1 LLLLSAANE
10 PKLKSEIRD
19 LNEKLGKQEELID
32 EQSRKI
38 EGLESE
44 KSGLK
49 AGEQGT
55 LFYGKAKY
63 GWPPCSFKF
72 RRAFYSENV
81 ILLYYKTS

>member
-1 LLLLSAANE
+1 MLPSTKSRSFLTVQLLLLSAANE

-55 LFYGKAKY
+55 L
-63 GWPPCSFKF
+63 
-72 RRAFYSENV
+72 
-81 ILLYYKTS
+81 ILREG